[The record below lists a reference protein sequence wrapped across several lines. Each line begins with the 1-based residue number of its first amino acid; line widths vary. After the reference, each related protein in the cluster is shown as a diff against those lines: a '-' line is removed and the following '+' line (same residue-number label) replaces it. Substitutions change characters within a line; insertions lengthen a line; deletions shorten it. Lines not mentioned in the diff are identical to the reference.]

1 MIGAHKKLKK
11 WLRPLFRPK
20 TNHTCPQKPNP
31 SRETVPLNIAC
42 CALAKKIMFTSKL
55 LYVAGAMLFRCKN
68 KSDLTQPSVLI
79 SPAASVHGSR

>member
-1 MIGAHKKLKK
+1 MSSKAKYISRDSPFKYRLLCFGKK
-11 WLRPLFRPK
+11 F
-20 TNHTCPQKPNP
+20 
-31 SRETVPLNIAC
+31 
-42 CALAKKIMFTSKL
+42 MFTSKL